1 MLAEL
6 ISAMNLNG
14 WLCLEIK
21 KISNSDIIILLE
33 NKVASMYLGWKKE
46 GKKCSKKKLILFV
59 LYFWTAYKPRL
70 LSCLH
75 QSLKT
80 NFRKAPEKGNT

>member
-6 ISAMNLNG
+6 ISAVNLNG

-33 NKVASMYLGWKKE
+33 NRVASMCLGWKKE
-46 GKKCSKKKLILFV
+46 GKKCSRKKLILCVIFLDSLQATFIV
-59 LYFWTAYKPRL
+59 LFTSK
-70 LSCLH
+70 S
-75 QSLKT
+75 
-80 NFRKAPEKGNT
+80 